1 MAALERVTELQ
12 QQGVSEQEI
21 IGRLRQEGISPREID
36 EAINQSRIKSAVS
49 QQPPMPEG
57 MQQSIMGDEQSVQA
71 YSQSVPL
78 PAAPQAQQENWG
90 GYAETT
96 QPYSGNEYYSQSSG
110 VSTETISEIAEQV
123 VNEKLD
129 KFTKRTGDIVKFKN
143 EVEESLADLN
153 ERLKRIE
160 SSIESLQRD
169 VIRKVGEFGES
180 SALVHRDLENLHGTV
195 SKLMNPLVDNYNEL
209 KKLTGKK

>member
-1 MAALERVTELQ
+1 MAALERVMELQ
-12 QQGVSEQEI
+12 QQGISDSEI

-36 EAINQSRIKSAVS
+36 EALNQSKIKSAVS
-49 QQPPMPEG
+49 QSSMPEG
-57 MQQSIMGDEQSVQA
+57 MEQSIVDNTPSPE
-71 YSQSVPL
+71 YN
-78 PAAPQAQQENWG
+78 PQQQMPQQDQNWG

-96 QPYSGNEYYSQSSG
+96 QPYDSNAGSYYSGG
-110 VSTETISEIAEQV
+110 VSTETITEIAEQV
-123 VNEKLD
+123 ATEKLD
-129 KFTKRTGDIVKFKN
+129 KFTKKTGDLVKFKN
-143 EVEESLADLN
+143 EVEDSLTDLN

-195 SKLMNPLVDNYNEL
+195 SKLMNPLIDNYNEL
-209 KKLTGKK
+209 KKVNSKK